1 MVIIRF
7 LLTALHLL
15 VISILFGTILNAY
28 IPPRVFGFLNL
39 LSLAFPILI
48 IANVL
53 LLIFWIITW
62 RKRSVIFLLLSLC
75 FITPTRRWI
84 NYTSEKK
91 EKPNLKLL
99 SLNGKFGA
107 LGDDAIY
114 NYINKQNADIVF
126 LQEFNSD
133 KKPEGFGYSGKNYAY
148 IKIFSKFPISETGL
162 IKTDVNNGLSI
173 YADIKI
179 NGKTIRFVNI
189 YMEPF
194 FLEKKMVRP
203 TSDMNR
209 NEEKARKVLHMLIPT
224 FKKHETEINQIKD
237 FINASP
243 YPVIVGGDF
252 NAVPN
257 SYEYY
262 KISESL
268 QDVFLKAGKGSG
280 TSFHDF
286 KFPLKIDHIFA
297 SESITPISY
306 KVDRTVRISDHFPV
320 IATFNIK

>member
-1 MVIIRF
+1 MAIIRF
-7 LLTALHLL
+7 LLTVLHLL
-15 VISILFGTILNAY
+15 IIVLLFGTVMNAY
-28 IPPRVFGFLNL
+28 IPPSVAGFLNL
-39 LSLAFPILI
+39 LSLAFPVLI

-99 SLNGKFGA
+99 SLNGKFGKM
-107 LGDDAIY
+107 GNDEIY
-114 NYINKQNADIVF
+114 SYIHKENPDVVFFQEFDNKQ
-126 LQEFNSD
+126 
-133 KKPEGFGYSGKNYAY
+133 KPEGYNFAGKNYAY

-262 KISESL
+262 KVSECL

-286 KFPLKIDHIFA
+286 KFPLKIDHVFA